1 MLRFSAFIVALLVSA
16 PVAAVSCGG
25 PPSVKQA
32 YAAAKNVF
40 SAHVEEI
47 HAAPGF
53 GRDRFRF
60 AKMRILHVWKGSLRP
75 GDIVS
80 ATAEDSISF
89 VSDGFVSRPGS
100 DVLVYAGATEPF
112 ILGTCSTDEVRFTS
126 AEVNL
131 TPSVPH
137 LWHLVWQPL
146 PQLHPWQQTPGA
158 GVHIIIQTD
167 PAAVRLNS
175 SVRRHRR

>member
-1 MLRFSAFIVALLVSA
+1 LASHQNFFRKNTPDGMLRFSAFIVALLVSA

-25 PPSVKQA
+25 QPSVKQA
-32 YAAAKNVF
+32 YAAAENVF

-60 AKMRILHVWKGSLRP
+60 AKLRILQVWKGSLRP

-89 VSDGFVSRPGS
+89 VSDGFVPRPGS
-100 DVLVYAGATEPF
+100 DVLVYTGATEPF
-112 ILGTCSTDEVRFTS
+112 ILGTCSRFG
-126 AEVNL
+126 
-131 TPSVPH
+131 
-137 LWHLVWQPL
+137 PL
-146 PQLHPWQQTPGA
+146 DSKRDLRALQ
-158 GVHIIIQTD
+158 
-167 PAAVRLNS
+167 RLS
-175 SVRRHRR
+175 KRISGR